1 MPIVAAWA
9 FPSSSGSTTYETT
22 LDDDGILSCNCPGFI
37 FKKKG
42 QERSCKHTRQIEPY
56 RERVKAGSITP
67 EIVGVWLGISGTT
80 PSVSTTKPVSLSGNT
95 TTPETSVSAPNS
107 PSSLPPL
114 MERKGRKI
122 DFEE

>member
-1 MPIVAAWA
+1 MPVIAAWA
-9 FPSSSGSTTYETT
+9 FPSSSGSTIYETT
-22 LDDDGILSCNCPGFI
+22 LDDQGILSCNCPGFI

-42 QERSCKHTRQIEPY
+42 QERSCKHTRRIEPY
-56 RERVKAGSITP
+56 KERVKAGGVTP

-80 PSVSTTKPVSLSGNT
+80 PTSPKSVSSSGNAANIS
-95 TTPETSVSAPNS
+95 PSASPQP

-114 MERKGRKI
+114 TERKGRKF